1 MPARLP
7 RGGGR
12 QDPRRLTESIPGFMH
27 TSVHVIG
34 VLPDRLLSEVFD
46 RGFCRWASRSDCCAL
61 CIGASRAVGWSHPDV
76 WLRPAI

>member
-12 QDPRRLTESIPGFMH
+12 QDPRRLTESIPGIMH
-27 TSVHVIG
+27 TSVRVIG

-46 RGFCRWASRSDCCAL
+46 RGFCRWAGPTRMSGYARRSRCVFATCFE
-61 CIGASRAVGWSHPDV
+61 GAQSA
-76 WLRPAI
+76 